1 MSEKRKKSG
10 FTLGELPNF
19 PNTFCWLVFASAV
32 SFLTTNIKGYFM
44 TSHPPKGDGMS
55 PSK

>member
-1 MSEKRKKSG
+1 MSGKKRKKSG

-44 TSHPPKGDGMS
+44 TNFKTL
-55 PSK
+55 